1 MRSFVLLAAAAT
13 LAIAATA
20 QAGSPA
26 TTPAK
31 PVIKEVI
38 VKQVVRAEDGKE
50 IEGATPEA
58 VAVMAQCDAH
68 KFETSAVVG
77 EGASKRVTKLKLC
90 AKAGE
95 SDAQWVVTLRQ
106 ALDRLQGMDQIAPAS
121 RAQIADQLKAEIAK
135 LEGGAAKPAN

>member
-1 MRSFVLLAAAAT
+1 MRSFVLIAAAT
-13 LAIAATA
+13 LALAATA

-26 TTPAK
+26 PTPAK
-31 PVIKEVI
+31 PVTKEVI
-38 VKQVVRAEDGKE
+38 VKKVVHTEDGKE
-50 IEGATPEA
+50 VEGATPEA

-77 EGASKRVTKLKLC
+77 EGANKRVTKLKLC

-106 ALDRLQGMDQIAPAS
+106 ALDRLQAMDQIAAAS

-135 LEGGAAKPAN
+135 LEGRAAKPAN